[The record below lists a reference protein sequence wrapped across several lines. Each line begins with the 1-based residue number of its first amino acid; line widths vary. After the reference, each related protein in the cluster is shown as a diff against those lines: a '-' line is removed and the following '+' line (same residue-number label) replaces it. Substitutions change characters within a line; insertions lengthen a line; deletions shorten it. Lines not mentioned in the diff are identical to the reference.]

1 MESKHFTQL
10 AARLLR
16 APTAP
21 YHEAGVRDV
30 IETICR
36 EHGLEHTRDR
46 YGNLLVRHGRGGVRP
61 LVLAAHMDHPAFEVT
76 RALEPG
82 RWETRFLGGVPPKFF
97 RPGTKLLLQ
106 PGNAPARLGPAAGG
120 PDTFTV
126 TGSKLPPD
134 APRFAVWDVEAFAA
148 RAGRIHARQCDDL
161 IGVAVVLATLIE
173 LKQRGA
179 RARVIGVLSR
189 AEEVGFHGALTVA
202 ASATL
207 PRHAFVVSLE
217 TSRELPPVEM
227 GQGVIIRTGDRAS
240 VFDSAGTRYLTEVA
254 AALRARDQSFA
265 FQRAL
270 MPGGTC
276 EATAYQEYGFQTA
289 AVCIALGNYHN
300 CGPRGR
306 VAAEYVSVADARG
319 MVRLLVEAAV
329 RMGTFGAVTM
339 RLPLR
344 LKGYLREARKR
355 LRK

>member
-1 MESKHFTQL
+1 
-10 AARLLR
+10 
-16 APTAP
+16 
-21 YHEAGVRDV
+21 
-30 IETICR
+30 
-36 EHGLEHTRDR
+36 
-46 YGNLLVRHGRGGVRP
+46 
-61 LVLAAHMDHPAFEVT
+61 
-76 RALEPG
+76 
-82 RWETRFLGGVPPKFF
+82 
-97 RPGTKLLLQ
+97 
-106 PGNAPARLGPAAGG
+106 
-120 PDTFTV
+120 
-126 TGSKLPPD
+126 
-134 APRFAVWDVEAFAA
+134 VWDVEAFAA